1 MSHMTELFLDDH
13 LIEMAA
19 SVTRKIHRPR
29 KHLLSPVIRSE
40 KWWEGNQLLPY
51 ATLYDEE
58 EKVFKMWC
66 RCGSDFRQAYVG
78 GHAAYSLYYTSEDGI
93 HWERPLLGAMDFGG
107 RRDHN
112 VVFAGDETENLKPQG
127 KKGFILS
134 VIRHPHPKDETEK
147 YVGLGFTLRKRGAY
161 LGTSPDG
168 IHWQFADEPFWQT
181 PMDPSSWGDDN
192 LMQMIYDKAKRKWV
206 MYRRVIPQE
215 SERMMARPGDEKW
228 QAVDR
233 YFRVWSYAD
242 SDDLKDWG
250 NYRIILSMDA
260 DDPTDTEAYNFSCYN
275 YEQVYLGYLCVYHMA
290 PETDTLDVQLTT
302 SRNGTDFTRVCRRE
316 VWIPSGELGSFDYMV
331 MPGYQA
337 EPIIVNDKVYLYYEG
352 VNYPHD
358 AHPEKLTHEG
368 TFVGLVTF
376 DRDRFIGME
385 TGVPGPCR
393 LVTKPFVVPYA
404 NLFLNAA
411 TWGNGSIRA
420 EVLTRDW
427 QPIAGFGERESS
439 TTRGND
445 LSHPVYWKD
454 NPGLGRLVGKEVR
467 LKFCMEDARIHA
479 MSLDENDRKRAKVWT
494 PGVTVSPN
502 QDVRRGRGAEQGE
515 V

>member
-1 MSHMTELFLDDH
+1 MSHVTELFLDDH

-29 KHLLSPVIRSE
+29 KHLLNPVIRPDQ
-40 KWWEGNQLLPY
+40 WWEGNQLLPY

-58 EKVFKMWC
+58 EKLFKMWC
-66 RCGSDFRQAYVG
+66 RCGSDARHKYVDN
-78 GHAAYSLYYTSEDGI
+78 HAAYTVYYTSTDGL
-93 HWERPLLGAMDFGG
+93 HWEKPMLGAVDFGG

-112 VVFAGDETENLKPQG
+112 VVFTGDETVNLKPQG
-127 KKGFILS
+127 RKGFIAS
-134 VIRHPHPKDETEK
+134 VIRHPHPKDESEK
-147 YVGLGFTLRKRGAY
+147 YVGLGFRIRKRGAY

-181 PMDPSSWGDDN
+181 PLDPSSWGDDN
-192 LMQMIYDKAKRKWV
+192 LKQLIYDKAKNKWV
-206 MYRRVIPQE
+206 MYRRVIPEE

-228 QAVDR
+228 EPVER

-260 DDPTDTEAYNFSCYN
+260 DDPADTEAYNFSCYN

-290 PETDTLDVQLTT
+290 AGADTLDVQLTT

-316 VWIPSGELGSFDYMV
+316 TWIPSGELGSFDYMV
-331 MPGYQA
+331 MPGFQA
-337 EPIIVNDKVYLYYEG
+337 EPIIVDDTVYLYYEG

-358 AHPEKLTHEG
+358 VDQPPYG
-368 TFVGLVTF
+368 GCSVGLATF
-376 DRDRFIGME
+376 DRDRFISME
-385 TGVPGPCR
+385 TGPPGPCR
-393 LVTKPFVVPYA
+393 LVTKPFVLPHA

-411 TWGNGSIRA
+411 TWADGSIRA
-420 EVLTRDW
+420 EVLTREW
-427 QPIAGFGERESS
+427 QPIAGFGERESN
-439 TTRGND
+439 TIRGDD

-454 NPGLGRLVGKEVR
+454 NPDLGSLVGKEVR
-467 LKFCMEDARIHA
+467 LRFYMADARIHA
-479 MSLDENDRKRAKVWT
+479 MSLDESDRQRERVRT
-494 PGVTVSPN
+494 PSVPAGQKET
-502 QDVRRGRGAEQGE
+502 VRRGAQQGE